1 MKTLIKILIPAMLI
15 ITFYTACS
23 KYDIASGTPAC
34 IEKKIKDFDKNSV
47 CNDPN
52 VKKYL
57 FQSLN
62 VYVFN
67 QGTCGAD
74 LTSEV
79 IDEDCNSL
87 GFLGGIAG
95 NTVINGDDFS
105 TALFL
110 EDVWVK

>member
-15 ITFYTACS
+15 MALFTSCS
-23 KYDIASGTPAC
+23 KYDIASGTPSC
-34 IEKKIKDFDKNSV
+34 IVKEIKNFDKNTI
-47 CNDPN
+47 CDDPD
-52 VKKYL
+52 VKKYI
-57 FQSLN
+57 FQSRN

-67 QGTCGAD
+67 HGSCGAD

-87 GFLGGIAG
+87 GFLGGISG

-105 TALFL
+105 TAQFL
-110 EDVWVK
+110 EVVWEK